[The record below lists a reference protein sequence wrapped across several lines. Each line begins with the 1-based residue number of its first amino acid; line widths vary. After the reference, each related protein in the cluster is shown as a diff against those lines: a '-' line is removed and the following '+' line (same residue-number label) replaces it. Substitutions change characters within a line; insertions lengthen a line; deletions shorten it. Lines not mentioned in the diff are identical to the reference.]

1 MNTVLIVGAKS
12 DMAKAIAREF
22 AKEGFD
28 LCLAARDIDS
38 LQSFKSD
45 LTIKYEKSVELLEF
59 DVADFDKHDEFWT
72 KLKDKVDG
80 VIVVSGIMF
89 DQKEAELE
97 WDKSLEMI
105 SVNYSGAVSLLNMV
119 ANDFEKKKN
128 GFIIGISSVAG
139 DRGRKA
145 NYIYGSTKAA
155 FSTYLSGL
163 RNRLFEAGVQVI
175 TVKPGFVY
183 TKMTEHLDLPQ
194 KLTATPEEV
203 AKDIFKAY
211 SKKKDILYTKSVW
224 RLVMCIIRHI
234 PESIFKRMSI

>member
-1 MNTVLIVGAKS
+1 MKSVLIVGAKS

-28 LCLAARDIDS
+28 LYLAARDVDS
-38 LQSFKSD
+38 LKSFKSD
-45 LTIKYEKSVELLEF
+45 LSIKYEKSVELLEF
-59 DVADFDKHDEFWT
+59 DIADFDKHDEFW
-72 KLKDKVDG
+72 KDLKERVDG
-80 VIVVSGIMF
+80 VIVVSGVMF
-89 DQKEAELE
+89 DQKEAEVE
-97 WDKSLEMI
+97 WKKSLEMI
-105 SVNYSGAVSLLNMV
+105 SVNYSGAVSLLNIV
-119 ANDFEKKKN
+119 ANDFEKKRS

-155 FSTYLSGL
+155 FSAYLGGL

-194 KLTATPEEV
+194 KLTATPEKV
-203 AKDIFKAY
+203 AKDIYKAY
-211 SKKKDILYTKSVW
+211 KNKKDIIYTKSVW
-224 RLVMCIIRHI
+224 KFVMCIIRHI